1 VTTPTSDRPRAIRW
15 LVAGACVLILA
26 GCGSDDGAQTPATE
40 PTGDQAD
47 ATEEPDVTEAPAE
60 ADAAADRDAGAEVL
74 LLDDDG
80 FVFEPAEVT
89 VAAGDTV
96 TWVHDG
102 RISHTVTGDGFASGT
117 LAAGDTFETT
127 FEEPG
132 SFGYVCDFHGS
143 MRGAVTVE

>member
-1 VTTPTSDRPRAIRW
+1 VTTPTSDRPRATRW

-26 GCGSDDGAQTPATE
+26 GCGSDDGAPDGAQAPATD

-47 ATEEPDVTEAPAE
+47 ATEEPDATEAPAE
-60 ADAAADRDAGAEVL
+60 ADRDAGAEVL

-80 FVFEPAEVT
+80 FVFDPAEIT

-102 RISHTVTGDGFASGT
+102 RISHTVTGDGLASGT

-132 SFGYVCDFHGS
+132 SFAYVCDFHGS
-143 MRGAVTVE
+143 MRGTVTVE